1 MKNTLKAY
9 IGLILMIL
17 IVGFSFLFVKMGLA
31 VTNSYDHL
39 AHRFNA
45 AFLFVLLLWGTGII
59 KIQKIEKKEW
69 LKIIGVS
76 IFYPVLCFGFQTV
89 GLEYATTSQA
99 GIIFALVPVI
109 TLLGGTI
116 FLKEKT
122 SVQQKIGIVL
132 SVAGVIYLF
141 AGNSQAETGNIK
153 GTVLLLL
160 SVTSMVVYYMIGKKM
175 MERHDSLFLTGIM
188 ILVGFVIFNVLSVGR
203 HLLYGTLPEYAAPLF
218 HARFLISV
226 LYLGVLSSVLTSFF
240 SNYALVHISTTQ
252 ISVFNNLIPIIT
264 ILAGILVLHETL
276 SIRQIVGGA
285 AVMLGVVLVVGICS
299 AKNKNANKK
308 HTS

>member
-99 GIIFALVPVI
+99 GIILRSC
-109 TLLGGTI
+109 L
-116 FLKEKT
+116 
-122 SVQQKIGIVL
+122 
-132 SVAGVIYLF
+132 
-141 AGNSQAETGNIK
+141 
-153 GTVLLLL
+153 
-160 SVTSMVVYYMIGKKM
+160 
-175 MERHDSLFLTGIM
+175 
-188 ILVGFVIFNVLSVGR
+188 
-203 HLLYGTLPEYAAPLF
+203 
-218 HARFLISV
+218 
-226 LYLGVLSSVLTSFF
+226 
-240 SNYALVHISTTQ
+240 
-252 ISVFNNLIPIIT
+252 
-264 ILAGILVLHETL
+264 
-276 SIRQIVGGA
+276 
-285 AVMLGVVLVVGICS
+285 
-299 AKNKNANKK
+299 
-308 HTS
+308 